1 MAVKV
6 SRKGDLIE
14 LGAGAAY
21 RLEQAV
27 LVAADGSEARHPT
40 LAASAGDDDADGPP
54 RPWKLYRR
62 VENEMGEDDNG
73 NATRLGADGKPTT
86 YEYRYD
92 AMAEFMADDEA
103 AAIDQAQS
111 LIEKEG

>member
-1 MAVKV
+1 
-6 SRKGDLIE
+6 
-14 LGAGAAY
+14 
-21 RLEQAV
+21 
-27 LVAADGSEARHPT
+27 
-40 LAASAGDDDADGPP
+40 
-54 RPWKLYRR
+54 
-62 VENEMGEDDNG
+62 MGEDDNG

-111 LIEKEG
+111 LIEKDG

>member
-27 LVAADGSEARHPT
+27 LVAPDGQESRHPT
-40 LAASAGDDDADGPP
+40 LAEPASDDAPA